1 MLFPGHKEL
10 VSFALNLAIQIS
22 VINALY
28 AVSIR
33 LYVLSDTYTMS
44 ITLDQPF
51 VPELLDQDSQ
61 EFHTLAEATCDEVSQ
76 IYILCRMTHAEH
88 IFLYTE
94 NLNILIVLKTFK
106 LPKTRRK
113 QCCANADEDW
123 IYLWQKKRVVI

>member
-33 LYVLSDTYTMS
+33 LYMLSDTYTMS

-51 VPELLDQDSQ
+51 VPELLDPDSQ

-76 IYILCRMTHAEH
+76 IYILCRIRHAEL
-88 IFLYTE
+88 FFCT
-94 NLNILIVLKTFK
+94 LK
-106 LPKTRRK
+106 
-113 QCCANADEDW
+113 
-123 IYLWQKKRVVI
+123 I

>member
-33 LYVLSDTYTMS
+33 LYMLSDTYTMS

-51 VPELLDQDSQ
+51 VPELLDPDSQ

-76 IYILCRMTHAEH
+76 IYTLCRMTHAEH

-94 NLNILIVLKTFK
+94 NMNILIVLRTSFQ
-106 LPKTRRK
+106 T
-113 QCCANADEDW
+113 
-123 IYLWQKKRVVI
+123 I

>member
-22 VINALY
+22 VINALN

-33 LYVLSDTYTMS
+33 LYMLSDTYTMS

-51 VPELLDQDSQ
+51 VPELLDPDSQ

-76 IYILCRMTHAEH
+76 IYTLCRMRHAEH

-94 NLNILIVLKTFK
+94 NLKYLDSFEDLRNLIFK
-106 LPKTRRK
+106 LSKT
-113 QCCANADEDW
+113 
-123 IYLWQKKRVVI
+123 